1 MAVKSLPGENVRVD
15 RRAGGGV
22 SQGFRALRHRNFRL
36 FLTGQ
41 IISLAGTWMQQVA
54 LSWLVYRLTRSPFLL
69 GLVGFAGQLPSL
81 LLAPLAGVWA
91 DRADRRRI
99 VITTQAL
106 AMVQALVLS
115 ALVLT
120 GRVTIA
126 HILVLSV
133 FLGLV
138 NGADVPTRQAFLVEM
153 VRGREDLAGAIALN
167 SSVFNAARLVGPAVA
182 GFMIGLVGE
191 GVVFLFNGLSYVAVI
206 AALVAMRLEPRPPAS
221 PRRPPVWRE
230 LTEGVRYAAG
240 FAPIRALL
248 LLIGLVSL
256 VGVPFTVLMPVFATD
271 VLHGG
276 AHTLGL
282 LISALGVGALGGALF
297 LAARRTVRG
306 LGRIILAA
314 VILFG
319 LSLVAFGLSHRE
331 WLSLALLVAAG
342 FGMMV
347 HMASSNTIL
356 QTIVDED
363 KRGRV
368 MSFYAMAFMGTV
380 PLGSLLSGALAA
392 RIGAPA
398 TVVLGGIASL
408 FGAAAFARALPDLRA
423 QIRPIYARLG
433 VIPEVAAGLQTAAEL
448 TAPPRD

>member
-1 MAVKSLPGENVRVD
+1 VNPRP
-15 RRAGGGV
+15 GGGL
-22 SQGFRALRHRNFRL
+22 SQGLRALRHRNFRL
-36 FLTGQ
+36 FLGGQ
-41 IISLAGTWMQQVA
+41 VISLAGTWMQQVA

-99 VITTQAL
+99 VIGTQAL
-106 AMVQALVLS
+106 AMVQALALA

-120 GRVTIA
+120 GRITIA
-126 HILVLSV
+126 HVLVLSV

-138 NGADVPTRQAFLVEM
+138 NGVDVTARQAFLVEM

-191 GVVFLFNGLSYVAVI
+191 GTVFLLNGLSYVAVI
-206 AALVAMRLEPRPPAS
+206 AALLAMKIESRPPA
-221 PRRPPVWRE
+221 PRRRQPVWRE
-230 LTEGVRYAAG
+230 LKEGVRYAAG
-240 FAPIRALL
+240 FAPIRSLL

-276 AHTLGL
+276 ARTLGL
-282 LISALGVGALGGALF
+282 LMSSLGVGALGGALF
-297 LAARRTVRG
+297 LAARRSVRG
-306 LGRIILAA
+306 LGRVILAA
-314 VILFG
+314 VTLFG
-319 LSLVAFGLSHRE
+319 LSLVGLGLSRSE
-331 WLSLALLVAAG
+331 WLSMALLVAAG
-342 FGMMV
+342 LGMMA

-392 RIGAPA
+392 RVGAPA
-398 TVVLGGIASL
+398 AVGLGGIACL
-408 FGAAAFARALPDLRA
+408 LGAAAFARALPRLRA

-433 VIPEVAAGLQTAAEL
+433 VIPEVAAGLQTAAEPS
-448 TAPPRD
+448 APPRD

>member
-1 MAVKSLPGENVRVD
+1 MD
-15 RRAGGGV
+15 RSSGGRL

-36 FLTGQ
+36 FLIGQ
-41 IISLAGTWMQQVA
+41 IISLAGTWMQSVA

-99 VITTQAL
+99 VIGTQAL

-120 GRVTIA
+120 GRVTIVD
-126 HILVLSV
+126 ILVLSV

-191 GVVFLFNGLSYVAVI
+191 GVVFLLNGLSYVAVI
-206 AALVAMRLEPRPPAS
+206 AALVAMRLERRPPS
-221 PRRPPVWRE
+221 HRRPPVWRE
-230 LTEGVRYAAG
+230 LKDGVRYAAG

-282 LISALGVGALGGALF
+282 LMSALGVGALGGALF

-314 VILFG
+314 VTVFG
-319 LSLVAFGLSHRE
+319 LSLVAFGLSHDE
-331 WLSLALLVAAG
+331 WLSVALLVTAG
-342 FGMMV
+342 LGMMV

-368 MSFYAMAFMGTV
+368 MSFYAMANMGAV

-392 RIGAPA
+392 RIDAPV
-398 TVVLGGIASL
+398 TVVLGGIACL
-408 FGAAAFARALPDLRA
+408 VGAAAFARGLPRLRE

-433 VIPEVAAGLQTAAEL
+433 VIPEVATGLQTAAEL

>member
-1 MAVKSLPGENVRVD
+1 MHRPSEGRL
-15 RRAGGGV
+15 
-22 SQGFRALRHRNFRL
+22 SHGFRALRHRNFRL
-36 FLTGQ
+36 FLAGQ
-41 IISLAGTWMQQVA
+41 IISLAGTWMQSVA

-69 GLVGFAGQLPSL
+69 GLVGFVGQLPSL

-99 VITTQAL
+99 VIGTQAL
-106 AMVQALVLS
+106 AMLQALVLS

-120 GRVTIA
+120 GRVTIT
-126 HILVLSV
+126 HVLVLSV

-138 NGADVPTRQAFLVEM
+138 NGVDVPTRQAFLVEM
-153 VRGREDLAGAIALN
+153 VSGREDLAGAIALN

-191 GVVFLFNGLSYVAVI
+191 GVVFLLNGLSYVAVI
-206 AALVAMRLEPRPPAS
+206 AALLAMRLEPRPPAS
-221 PRRPPVWRE
+221 HRRPPVGRE
-230 LTEGVRYAAG
+230 LKEGVRYAAG

-282 LISALGVGALGGALF
+282 LMSALGVGALGGALF
-297 LAARRTVRG
+297 LAARRSVRG
-306 LGRIILAA
+306 LGRVILAA
-314 VILFG
+314 VTLFG
-319 LSLVAFGLSHRE
+319 LALLAFGLSRRE
-331 WLSLALLVAAG
+331 WLSLMLLAAAG

-398 TVVLGGIASL
+398 TVVLGGIACL
-408 FGAAAFARALPDLRA
+408 FGAAAFARALPGLRA

-433 VIPEVAAGLQTAAEL
+433 VIPEVAAGLQTAAEP

>member
-1 MAVKSLPGENVRVD
+1 MKPGV
-15 RRAGGGV
+15 
-22 SQGFRALRHRNFRL
+22 RALRHRNFRL
-36 FLTGQ
+36 FLGGQ

-54 LSWLVYRLTRSPFLL
+54 LAWLVYRLTRSPFLL

-91 DRADRRRI
+91 DRSDRRRI
-99 VITTQAL
+99 VIATQAL
-106 AMVQALVLS
+106 AMFQALVLS

-120 GRVTIA
+120 GRVA
-126 HILVLSV
+126 VVHVLVLSV

-138 NGADVPTRQAFLVEM
+138 NGVDVPTRQAFLVEM
-153 VRGREDLAGAIALN
+153 VRGREDLANAIALN
-167 SSVFNAARLVGPAVA
+167 SSVFNAARLVGPAIA

-191 GVVFLFNGLSYVAVI
+191 GVVFLLNGLSYVAVI
-206 AALVAMRLEPRPPAS
+206 AALLAMEIDPRPAA
-221 PRRPPVWRE
+221 RRPTQPVWRE
-230 LTEGVRYAAG
+230 LKEGVGYVLG
-240 FAPIRALL
+240 FEPIRSLL

-282 LISALGVGALGGALF
+282 LMSSLGVGALGGALF
-297 LAARRTVRG
+297 LAARRSVRG

-314 VILFG
+314 VTLFG
-319 LSLVAFGLSHRE
+319 LCLAGFGFSRNE
-331 WLSLALLVAAG
+331 WLSMALLVAAG

-392 RIGAPA
+392 RLGAPA
-398 TVVLGGIASL
+398 TVVLGGAL
-408 FGAAAFARALPDLRA
+408 CLLGAAAFARALPRLRE

-448 TAPPRD
+448 AAPPRD

>member
-1 MAVKSLPGENVRVD
+1 MKPGV
-15 RRAGGGV
+15 
-22 SQGFRALRHRNFRL
+22 RALRHRNFRL
-36 FLTGQ
+36 FLGGQ

-54 LSWLVYRLTRSPFLL
+54 LAWLVYRLTRSPFLL

-91 DRADRRRI
+91 DRSDRRRI
-99 VITTQAL
+99 VIATQAL
-106 AMVQALVLS
+106 AMFQALVLS

-120 GRVTIA
+120 GRVTVV
-126 HILVLSV
+126 HVLVLSV

-138 NGADVPTRQAFLVEM
+138 NGVDVPTRQAFLVEM
-153 VRGREDLAGAIALN
+153 VRGREDLANAIALN
-167 SSVFNAARLVGPAVA
+167 SSVFNAARLVGPAIA

-191 GVVFLFNGLSYVAVI
+191 GVVFLLNGLSYVAVI
-206 AALVAMRLEPRPPAS
+206 AALLAMEIDPRPAA
-221 PRRPPVWRE
+221 RRPTQPVWRE
-230 LTEGVRYAAG
+230 LKEGVGYVLG
-240 FAPIRALL
+240 FEPIRSLL

-282 LISALGVGALGGALF
+282 LMSSLGVGALAGALF
-297 LAARRTVRG
+297 LAARRSVRG

-314 VILFG
+314 VTLFG
-319 LSLVAFGLSHRE
+319 LCLAGFGFSRNE
-331 WLSLALLVAAG
+331 WLSMALLVAAG

-392 RIGAPA
+392 RLGAPA
-398 TVVLGGIASL
+398 TVVLGGAL
-408 FGAAAFARALPDLRA
+408 CLLGAAAFARALPRLRE

-433 VIPEVAAGLQTAAEL
+433 VIPEVAAGLQTAGEL
-448 TAPPRD
+448 AAPPRD

>member
-1 MAVKSLPGENVRVD
+1 VQRPSRKRPAITE
-15 RRAGGGV
+15 
-22 SQGFRALRHRNFRL
+22 GFRALRHRNFRL
-36 FLTGQ
+36 FLAGQ
-41 IISLAGTWMQQVA
+41 IISLAGTWMQSVA
-54 LSWLVYRLTRSPFLL
+54 LSWLVYRLTRSPLLL

-99 VITTQAL
+99 VIGTQAL

-120 GRVTIA
+120 GRVTIE

-153 VRGREDLAGAIALN
+153 VRGREDLANAIALN

-191 GVVFLFNGLSYVAVI
+191 GVVFLLNGLSYVAVI
-206 AALVAMRLEPRPPAS
+206 AALMVMKLERRPAPS
-221 PRRPPVWRE
+221 HRRPPFWRE
-230 LTEGVRYAAG
+230 MKEGVRYALG
-240 FAPIRALL
+240 FTPIRSLL

-282 LISALGVGALGGALF
+282 LMSALGVGALGGALF
-297 LAARRTVRG
+297 LAARRSVRG

-314 VILFG
+314 VTLFG
-319 LSLVAFGLSHRE
+319 LALVAFGLSRRE
-331 WLSLALLVAAG
+331 WLSLALLVTAG

-368 MSFYAMAFMGTV
+368 MSFYAMAFMGAV

-392 RIGAPA
+392 RVGAPA
-398 TVVLGGIASL
+398 TVVLGGIACL

-433 VIPEVAAGLQTAAEL
+433 VIPEVAAGLETAAEP